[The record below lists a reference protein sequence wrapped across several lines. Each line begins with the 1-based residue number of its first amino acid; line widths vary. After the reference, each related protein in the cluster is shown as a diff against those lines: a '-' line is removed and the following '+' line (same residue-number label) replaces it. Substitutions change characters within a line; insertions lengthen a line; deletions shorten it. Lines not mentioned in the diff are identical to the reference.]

1 MGLWDGLGEHC
12 SWLGETKTESRLHKT
27 RKKKPMQEKIETKKG
42 GGAFVLLPPP
52 LLFISS

>member
-27 RKKKPMQEKIETKKG
+27 KKNPMQEKIEMKKG